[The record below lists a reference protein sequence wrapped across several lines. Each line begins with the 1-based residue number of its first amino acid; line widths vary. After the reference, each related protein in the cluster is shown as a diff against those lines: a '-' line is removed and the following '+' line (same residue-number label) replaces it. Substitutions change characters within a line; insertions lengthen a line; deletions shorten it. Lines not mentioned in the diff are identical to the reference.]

1 VKSARAAS
9 PQPATRANLSSRDTP
24 KMRPMETG
32 ADGMAR
38 ERASSRLVG
47 ILSTDIPARNRNSRR
62 DTLSER
68 VKKTSGEWFSH
79 TLECIPSRQIISGRR
94 RAHQSQH
101 EMESMKKLSHMTRRE
116 FVTTSAAGLAL
127 GGLVHTSQASQSSD
141 SAASRPSARGPFRVI
156 IDTDP
161 GVDDAL
167 ALLLAMRSPELKIE
181 GITAVA
187 GNVPLELTLPNAL
200 RMVEIAGRTDIPVAA
215 GAKSPLLRRL
225 VTATYAH
232 GENGL
237 GGAVFPEP
245 QRKPIPE
252 PAAEF
257 IRQIVRQYPGEI
269 TLLTIGPLTN
279 VGAALNSDAE
289 LARMVRGL
297 VMMGGSLSGGNI
309 TPAAEFNI
317 YVDPEAARIVF
328 QSGIPITMV
337 GLDVTRKTSLTE
349 EQVQTLEA
357 AKNPVSQAAAT
368 IGRNALNHNRERGF
382 LVGPNMHDSLA
393 VAGFLDPSILEL
405 QDYYV
410 DVETTG
416 ELTAG
421 ETLGYS
427 PNSGDLRR
435 KPRPEKDSA
444 PINMAIRGSA
454 PTLAGTRTSS
464 VLRENFV
471 PNTKVAVGVDSAKFF
486 DLLIGRLSG
495 KH

>member
-1 VKSARAAS
+1 MLR
-9 PQPATRANLSSRDTP
+9 P
-24 KMRPMETG
+24 KRYHAKFPGAQNPM
-32 ADGMAR
+32 
-38 ERASSRLVG
+38 
-47 ILSTDIPARNRNSRR
+47 
-62 DTLSER
+62 TLNP
-68 VKKTSGEWFSH
+68 V
-79 TLECIPSRQIISGRR
+79 
-94 RAHQSQH
+94 
-101 EMESMKKLSHMTRRE
+101 TRRQ
-116 FVTTSAAGLAL
+116 FVTTTAAAL
-127 GGLVHTSQASQSSD
+127 
-141 SAASRPSARGPFRVI
+141 AASSLSGSAFASSLDSNQRTSPSRVI

-181 GITAVA
+181 GITPVA
-187 GNVPLELTLPNAL
+187 GNVPLQLGLPNAL
-200 RMVEIAGRTDIPVAA
+200 RMVEISGRTDIPVAA
-215 GAKSPLLRRL
+215 GAKVPLVRRL

-245 QRKPIPE
+245 KLTPIAL

-257 IRQIVRQYPGEI
+257 IRQTVRKYPGEV

-279 VGAALNSDAE
+279 IATALNADPG
-289 LARMVRGL
+289 LASLVQGL

-337 GLDVTRKTSLTE
+337 GLDVTRKTSLTDE
-349 EQVQTLEA
+349 HVRQLEA
-357 AKNPVSQAAAT
+357 GQNPVSQAAAK
-368 IGRNALNHNRERGF
+368 IARNAIDHNRAQGF

-393 VAGFLDPSILEL
+393 IAAFIDPSVVKIK
-405 QDYYV
+405 DYYI

-427 PNSGDLRR
+427 PSSGDLRR
-435 KPRPEKDSA
+435 SPEMEKLYA
-444 PINMAIRGSA
+444 EHMAIRGSA
-454 PTLAGTRTSS
+454 PTLASTKTSP
-464 VLRENFV
+464 VIRDKFV
-471 PNTKVAVGVDSAKFF
+471 PNAKVGVDVDSAKFF
-486 DLLIGRLSG
+486 GLLIGRLSG
-495 KH
+495 HAAP

>member
-1 VKSARAAS
+1 MDSKREIFRISRITRRQFVTSSAAVLATSGFAHGTNAGGAAAGQPSEPRESGEKSDR
-9 PQPATRANLSSRDTP
+9 
-24 KMRPMETG
+24 ETG
-32 ADGMAR
+32 
-38 ERASSRLVG
+38 
-47 ILSTDIPARNRNSRR
+47 
-62 DTLSER
+62 
-68 VKKTSGEWFSH
+68 
-79 TLECIPSRQIISGRR
+79 
-94 RAHQSQH
+94 
-101 EMESMKKLSHMTRRE
+101 
-116 FVTTSAAGLAL
+116 
-127 GGLVHTSQASQSSD
+127 
-141 SAASRPSARGPFRVI
+141 RGPFRVI

-181 GITAVA
+181 AITPVA
-187 GNVPLELTLPNAL
+187 GNVPLDLTLPNTL

-215 GAKSPLLRRL
+215 GARAPLMRRL

-245 QRKPIPE
+245 TTKPVAA
-252 PAAEF
+252 PAAEM
-257 IRQIVRQYPGEI
+257 IRQIVRKYPGEV

-279 VGAALNSDAE
+279 IATALNSDPE
-289 LARMVRGL
+289 LASMVHAL

-309 TPAAEFNI
+309 TPAAEFNV

-328 QSGIPITMV
+328 QSGIPVTMV
-337 GLDVTRKTSLTE
+337 GLDVTRRTSLTDAH
-349 EQVQTLEA
+349 VRTLEA
-357 AKNPVSQAAAT
+357 AQNPVSQAAAK

-393 VAGFLDPSILEL
+393 VAGFLDPAILKL

-427 PNSGDLRR
+427 PVAGDLRR
-435 KPRPEKDSA
+435 RPGTEKDA
-444 PINMAIRGSA
+444 ATANMTIRGSA
-454 PTLAGTRTSS
+454 PTLASTKTSP
-464 VLRENFV
+464 VLRDKFV
-471 PNTKVAVGVDSAKFF
+471 PNTKVALEVDSARFF

-495 KH
+495 SKQF

>member
-1 VKSARAAS
+1 MTK
-9 PQPATRANLSSRDTP
+9 
-24 KMRPMETG
+24 
-32 ADGMAR
+32 
-38 ERASSRLVG
+38 
-47 ILSTDIPARNRNSRR
+47 
-62 DTLSER
+62 
-68 VKKTSGEWFSH
+68 
-79 TLECIPSRQIISGRR
+79 PSD
-94 RAHQSQH
+94 
-101 EMESMKKLSHMTRRE
+101 MTRRQ
-116 FVTTSAAGLAL
+116 FVTVSAAGLAL
-127 GGLVHTSQASQSSD
+127 SGLAPAAEAVPTTGNPLNPETS
-141 SAASRPSARGPFRVI
+141 RGPFRVI

-200 RMVEIAGRTDIPVAA
+200 RMVEISARTDIPVAA

-237 GGAVFPEP
+237 GGAVFPDP
-245 QRKPIPE
+245 KLKPVAE

-257 IRQIVRQYPGEI
+257 IRQTVRKYPGEV

-279 VGAALNSDAE
+279 IAAALNSDAE
-289 LARMVRGL
+289 LAHLVKGL

-309 TPAAEFNI
+309 TPAAEFNV

-328 QSGIPITMV
+328 QSGIPVTMV
-337 GLDVTRKTSLTE
+337 GLDVTRKTSLTDE
-349 EQVQTLEA
+349 HVRVLEA
-357 AKNPVSQAAAT
+357 AQNSVSQAAAT
-368 IGRNALNHNRERGF
+368 IARNAINHNRERGF

-393 VAGFLDPSILEL
+393 VAGFLDPSILEFH
-405 QDYYV
+405 DYYV

-427 PNSGDLRR
+427 PNAGDLRR
-435 KPRPEKDSA
+435 KPGMEKDA
-444 PINMAIRGSA
+444 AATNMPIRGSA
-454 PTLAGTRTSS
+454 PTLAGTRTSP

-471 PNTKVAVGVDSAKFF
+471 PNTKVALGVDSARFF

>member
-1 VKSARAAS
+1 
-9 PQPATRANLSSRDTP
+9 
-24 KMRPMETG
+24 
-32 ADGMAR
+32 
-38 ERASSRLVG
+38 
-47 ILSTDIPARNRNSRR
+47 
-62 DTLSER
+62 
-68 VKKTSGEWFSH
+68 
-79 TLECIPSRQIISGRR
+79 
-94 RAHQSQH
+94 
-101 EMESMKKLSHMTRRE
+101 MKKDSGLTRRQ
-116 FVTTSAAGLAL
+116 FVATSAAGLAASGL
-127 GGLVHTSQASQSSD
+127 GRMAAASQSAD
-141 SAASRPSARGPFRVI
+141 NGKPGQNRVI

-187 GNVPLELTLPNAL
+187 GNVPLTLTLPNAL

-215 GAKSPLLRRL
+215 GASAPLLRRL

-245 QRKPIPE
+245 KGTPVAE
-252 PAAEF
+252 PAAAF
-257 IRQIVRQYPGEI
+257 IRQTVRKFPGEI

-279 VGAALNSDAE
+279 VAAALNSDPE
-289 LARMVRGL
+289 LAHMIRGL

-328 QSGIPITMV
+328 QSGVPITMV

-349 EQVQTLEA
+349 EHVRTLEA
-357 AKNPVSQAAAT
+357 AQNPVSRAAAT

-393 VAGFLDPSILEL
+393 IAGFIDPTIL
-405 QDYYV
+405 QTQHYYV

-427 PNSGDLRR
+427 PNAGDLRR
-435 KPRPEKDSA
+435 KAGTEKDA
-444 PINMAIRGSA
+444 AAANMTIRGSA
-454 PTLAGTRTSS
+454 PTLAGTKTSP
-464 VLRENFV
+464 VVRDAFI
-471 PNTKVAVGVDSAKFF
+471 PNTEVALGVDSPKFF
-486 DLLIGRLSG
+486 DLLIGRLSRQ
-495 KH
+495 H

>member
-1 VKSARAAS
+1 MSSDQQPTSMTRRQFVTSSAAALAASGFKRDARAAAEPFS
-9 PQPATRANLSSRDTP
+9 Q
-24 KMRPMETG
+24 
-32 ADGMAR
+32 R
-38 ERASSRLVG
+38 EASG
-47 ILSTDIPARNRNSRR
+47 
-62 DTLSER
+62 
-68 VKKTSGEWFSH
+68 
-79 TLECIPSRQIISGRR
+79 
-94 RAHQSQH
+94 
-101 EMESMKKLSHMTRRE
+101 
-116 FVTTSAAGLAL
+116 
-127 GGLVHTSQASQSSD
+127 
-141 SAASRPSARGPFRVI
+141 RGPFRVI

-181 GITAVA
+181 AITPVA

-200 RMVEIAGRTDIPVAA
+200 RMVEIAGRSDIPVAA
-215 GAKSPLLRRL
+215 GAKSPLVRRL

-245 QRKPIPE
+245 KTKPVNR
-252 PAAEF
+252 PAAEL
-257 IRQIVRQYPGEI
+257 IRQIVRQFPGEV

-279 VGAALNSDAE
+279 IATALNTDPE
-289 LARMVRGL
+289 LAGMVRAL

-349 EQVQTLEA
+349 DHLRQLQA
-357 AKNPVSQAAAT
+357 GQNPVSQAAAT
-368 IGRNALNHNRERGF
+368 IARNAIEHNRERGF
-382 LVGPNMHDSLA
+382 VVGPNMHDSLA
-393 VAGFLDPSILEL
+393 VAGFLDPSMLKLKE
-405 QDYYV
+405 YYV

-421 ETLGYS
+421 ETLGYN
-427 PNSGDLRR
+427 PNAGDLRR
-435 KPRPEKDSA
+435 RPGMEKDA
-444 PINMAIRGSA
+444 AALNMSIRGSA
-454 PTLAGTRTSS
+454 PTLAGTRTSP
-464 VLRENFV
+464 VLRDKFV
-471 PNTKVAVGVDSAKFF
+471 PNANVAVDVDSARFF

-495 KH
+495 KQ